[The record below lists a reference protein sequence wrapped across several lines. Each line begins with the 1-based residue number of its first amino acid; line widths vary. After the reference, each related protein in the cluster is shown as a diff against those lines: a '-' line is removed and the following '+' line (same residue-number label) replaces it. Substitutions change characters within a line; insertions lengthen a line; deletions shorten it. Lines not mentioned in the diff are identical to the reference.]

1 MESTPARKKNL
12 PPVEEDN
19 EASEYAVPDGVFVVD
34 REGRIISFTEAAERI
49 LGLTYEDVM
58 GRSCEEVFKPEWC
71 EAIRRTVETGEL
83 LSNLN
88 VGITTSEGERIP
100 LCGSISPLRDV
111 KGDIA
116 GAVVTFRDVGEMKR
130 LVDALS
136 QRNVEIVLE
145 RDKLDAILNS
155 ITDGVFTIGKDWR
168 ILSFNR
174 AAERITGTT
183 ANEAVGQYCR
193 DIFKSDTCLEAC
205 PLRRTLDTGK
215 PLYDVEIEIVAE
227 DGRKI
232 PIGVST
238 ALLYNVDGTV
248 IGGVETFRDLSKVK
262 ELTEALEG
270 RYSFHNLIGKSKP
283 MQELYDL
290 LENVAGSDATVLIQG
305 ESGTGKELVAR
316 AIHYNGVRKDRPFI
330 AVNCAA
336 LPEQLLES
344 ELFGHEKGAFTGAV
358 RQKLGRFEWADG
370 GTLFL
375 DEVAEMSPMLQA
387 KLLRVLD
394 RREFERVGGTET
406 VRVDVRIIAATNRN
420 LMEAVEQGTFRRDL
434 YYRLNV
440 VSVVLPPLSER
451 QEDIPLLVDHFIRQ
465 CNAKTGKSIQGIS
478 QEAMRVLMDY
488 PWPGNVRELENAIE
502 HAFVRCAGGML
513 SAEHLP
519 PDLRPERPTVDEVL
533 ERRDPLAENEKVL
546 IQRVLQNV
554 QGHRGRAAEM
564 LDVSRPTL
572 WRKMKKHGLV

>member
-1 MESTPARKKNL
+1 MKNAPTQKENL
-12 PPVEEDN
+12 PSAEEDN
-19 EASEYAVPDGVFVVD
+19 EASAYAVPDGVFVVD

-49 LGLTYEDVM
+49 LGLRYEDVV
-58 GRSCEEVFKPEWC
+58 GHSCEEVFEPEWC

-88 VGITTSEGERIP
+88 VGITTSDAERIP

-111 KGDIA
+111 KGHIA

-155 ITDGVFTIGKDWR
+155 ITDGVFTIGEDWR
-168 ILSFNR
+168 VFSFNR
-174 AAERITGTT
+174 AAERITGY
-183 ANEAVGQYCR
+183 AADEAIGMYCR
-193 DIFKSDTCLEAC
+193 DVFKSDACLEAC
-205 PLRRTLDTGK
+205 PLRRTLDTGE
-215 PLYDVEIEIVAE
+215 PLYDVEIEIVAK

-232 PIGVST
+232 PVSVST
-238 ALLYNVDGTV
+238 ALLYDVDGTV

-262 ELTEALEG
+262 ELTRALEG

-305 ESGTGKELVAR
+305 KSGTGKELVAR
-316 AIHYNGVRKDRPFI
+316 AIHYNGARRDRPFV

-358 RQKLGRFEWADG
+358 RQKPGRFEWADG

-394 RREFERVGGTET
+394 QRAFERVGGTET
-406 VRVDVRIIAATNRN
+406 VHVDVRIIAATNRN
-420 LMEAVEQGTFRRDL
+420 LVEAVERGAFRQDL

-440 VSVVLPPLSER
+440 VSIVLPSLSER
-451 QEDIPLLVDHFIRQ
+451 REDIPLLVDHFIRQ
-465 CNAKTGKSIQGIS
+465 FNAKTGKSIQGIS

-488 PWPGNVRELENAIE
+488 AWPGNVRELENAIE
-502 HAFVRCAGGML
+502 HAFVQCAGGVL
-513 SAEHLP
+513 STEHLP
-519 PDLRPERPTVDEVL
+519 QDLRPERSVVDEVL
-533 ERRDPLAENEKVL
+533 ERTDPLAENEKVL
-546 IQRVLQNV
+546 LQRVLQNV
-554 QGHRGRAAEM
+554 QGHRGKAAEI
-564 LDVSRPTL
+564 LGISRPTL
-572 WRKMKKHGLV
+572 WRKMKKHGLA